1 MLEPS
6 RRGLPAVVLTLTPPL
21 AATTVAAQ
29 DMRTA
34 KPGHAFADS
43 YFRGA
48 R

>member
-1 MLEPS
+1 MLEPP
-6 RRGLPAVVLTLTPPL
+6 RRGLPAVVLALTPPL

-29 DMRTA
+29 DARTV
-34 KPGHAFADS
+34 KPGRAFADS